1 MYYINY
7 INLTENLKKSFQ
19 IDDLKDIYTPTKN
32 TYDVPSLSESGLLS
46 KLDYGVSVLIP
57 YNEGEDYIY
66 IYNNSVMWE
75 SIDIGESELIGK
87 RYTQI
92 FNKTYALNIIEIFNE
107 VYDNNRRIDA
117 RIEVFDES
125 ELVLSFNI
133 FYIKENDKIYVFT
146 QSTTKYN
153 ILKIEEDRLFNNSIE
168 GLIDINQNRE
178 VLKVN
183 NQFYEMFGLTEDEFK
198 NQIGFKNFFNSS
210 FIIDS
215 FENNQD
221 LRTEFDKVLYN
232 QLHALDFNIKKLV
245 NDEWKYF
252 HIFIVPMIYQHQE
265 IAQIR
270 VQDITEQTHYQQDL
284 ESTLKDKEKIENRL
298 KISVRQTE
306 DFAVQLQKAL
316 NEKEELLKEV
326 HDRVKNNLQLVSSFL
341 SLELRY
347 HSENPDLII
356 EKTRNRI
363 EAMALIHTY
372 VYKSA
377 DGDTVDIKGFILKY
391 LMTLFLKYDAN
402 NIQEN
407 YYIDEDIVMSTY
419 KMIPLGLILVEL
431 AFNTINYAFPN
442 GGEGNFT
449 VEIKK
454 EDEKSNVI
462 ILNVFDDGVGLPDD
476 VNIYEGLG
484 FSIIKTLIAQLE
496 ASVEVMDLPSGF
508 GLTITFEN
516 N

>member
-1 MYYINY
+1 MYHINY

-198 NQIGFKNFFNSS
+198 NQVGFKNFFNSS

-232 QLHALDFNIKKLV
+232 QLHALNFNIKKLV

-326 HDRVKNNLQLVSSFL
+326 HDRVKNNLQLISSFL

-347 HSENPDLII
+347 HSENPD
-356 EKTRNRI
+356 
-363 EAMALIHTY
+363 
-372 VYKSA
+372 
-377 DGDTVDIKGFILKY
+377 
-391 LMTLFLKYDAN
+391 
-402 NIQEN
+402 
-407 YYIDEDIVMSTY
+407 
-419 KMIPLGLILVEL
+419 
-431 AFNTINYAFPN
+431 
-442 GGEGNFT
+442 
-449 VEIKK
+449 
-454 EDEKSNVI
+454 
-462 ILNVFDDGVGLPDD
+462 
-476 VNIYEGLG
+476 
-484 FSIIKTLIAQLE
+484 
-496 ASVEVMDLPSGF
+496 
-508 GLTITFEN
+508 
-516 N
+516 